1 MGPNVFFLNTFINHK
16 PASKALRGFAM
27 ENFMSNQLDHRQLA
41 DEMEIYFLNEEIGAG
56 LPVWL
61 PNGVAIRD
69 ALEAYIKKL
78 EQRDGY
84 QRVASPH
91 VAKASLYEASG
102 HLRAFQENM
111 FPPMRWPEDNS
122 HYYLKPMNCPH
133 HHKVFSSSL
142 RSYRQL
148 PLRIAEYGQVYR
160 YENSGALKGLSR
172 VRGLC
177 QNDAHIY
184 VDPKEAFSEISKVL
198 DLHEECYAALNL
210 KGYRY
215 RLSKHDPQ
223 RMKDFD
229 GASELWQESEE
240 ILRQCL
246 LQKGLPFFE
255 AEGEAAFYGPKID
268 VQMKMGSGDEESI
281 ASVQLDFNSA
291 DKFDLNYVS
300 NSGQNQRPWIIHRAP
315 LGSHERFVALLLEY
329 YQGQLPGWLS
339 PVQVYLIPL
348 NEEQHSHAQALA
360 QKLRAQDIRVL
371 VDHNSGSLSKRILF
385 AHKLRPFSKIVLG
398 AKELEAQEVRLQMR
412 DGKEHKVALQDLE
425 KFLKG
430 VSAMP

>member
-1 MGPNVFFLNTFINHK
+1 
-16 PASKALRGFAM
+16 
-27 ENFMSNQLDHRQLA
+27 MSYLFDHRQLA
-41 DEMEIYFLNEEIGAG
+41 DEMEIFFLNENIGAG

-78 EQRDGY
+78 ELRAGF
-84 QRVASPH
+84 QRVVSPH
-91 VAKASLYEASG
+91 LAKASLYEASG
-102 HLRAFQENM
+102 HLRAFHENM
-111 FPPMRWPEDNS
+111 YPPMKWPEDNS
-122 HYYLKPMNCPH
+122 NYYLKPMNCPH
-133 HHKVFSSSL
+133 HHMVFASSL

-184 VDPKEAFSEISKVL
+184 VDPKDAAIEINSVL
-198 DLHEECYAALNL
+198 DMHEECYAALNL

-215 RLSKHDPQ
+215 RLSKHDPN

-229 GASELWQESEE
+229 GAVELWLESEN
-240 ILRQCL
+240 ILRECL
-246 LQKGLPFFE
+246 IQKGLPFFE

-291 DKFDLNYVS
+291 EKFDLSYIS
-300 NSGQNQRPWIIHRAP
+300 NSGQNQKPWIIHRAP

-329 YQGQLPGWLS
+329 YDGQLPGWLCPIQLYVI
-339 PVQVYLIPL
+339 PVSD
-348 NEEQHSHAQALA
+348 EHMSFAKELA
-360 QKLRAQDIRVL
+360 QQLLEQDIRVQ
-371 VDHNSGSLSKRILF
+371 VDSSGKSLSKRIVF
-385 AHKLRPFSKIVLG
+385 AHKLRPYSKIILG
-398 AKELEAQEVRLQMR
+398 PKEIESGQVKLQMR
-412 DGKEHKVALQDLE
+412 NNEEHVVSLKDLAQFM
-425 KFLKG
+425 K
-430 VSAMP
+430 SACPQP